1 MSNLR
6 LIDQTTVLSGVSSV
20 SVPNVFTSDF
30 DVYKIVGANFVG
42 ATSTGTGTNMRLIG
56 TDGVGIVVDYRY
68 ASVDMKGEASFGEG
82 ESEDTN
88 RFWNAFAGIDDG
100 DQGAGGVVYVFN
112 PANTSR
118 YTFIIY
124 ESVGGYSDNFRAF
137 MGVGS
142 QNKRVAVTG
151 VLFENNELVNFDGGG
166 MIKTYGLRV
175 DS

>member
-6 LIDQTTVLSGVSSV
+6 LLDKTTVSSGVSSV
-20 SVPNVFTSDF
+20 VINNVFTSDF
-30 DVYKIVGANFVG
+30 DVYKIVGANFLG
-42 ATSTGTGTNMRLIG
+42 ATSTATATNMRLIG

-68 ASVDMKGEASFGEG
+68 ASIDMKGETSFGEG

-100 DQGAGGVVYVFN
+100 GQSAGGVVYVFN
-112 PANTSR
+112 PANTDR
-118 YTFIIY
+118 YTFVIY

-137 MGVGS
+137 KGVGS
-142 QNKRVAVTG
+142 YKKTVAVTG
-151 VLFENNELVNFDGGG
+151 FIIENNELVNFAGGG
-166 MIKTYGLRV
+166 SIKTYGLRV